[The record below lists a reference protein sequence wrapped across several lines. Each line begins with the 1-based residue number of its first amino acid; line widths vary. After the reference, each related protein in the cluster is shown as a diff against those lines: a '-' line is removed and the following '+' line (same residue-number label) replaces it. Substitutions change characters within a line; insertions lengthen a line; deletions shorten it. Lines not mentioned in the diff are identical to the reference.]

1 MDDGKISTV
10 NYPVVIAGGGL
21 VGALT
26 ALLLA
31 RGRQDWRIAVL
42 EPQEQGPAQDKRTI
56 ALAAATV
63 ALLEQIGVW
72 QQVAEK
78 ASPIEHIHVSD
89 RGHLGM
95 TRLHAA
101 QHGVAAMGQ
110 VIAAAALNRAL
121 YEACL
126 QETNIE
132 WLGGAWFERAERE
145 PDAIT
150 VHYKQQDSEA
160 QLTAQLLIGADG
172 QRSQVRSDAA
182 IGMHHTDY
190 QQVGIIA
197 TLTLSQDLDGWA
209 YERFTDTGPVALL
222 PLPDQQASLVWSLSP
237 EQAEQTMQL
246 SDADFLA
253 ACQCAFGYRAGRFT
267 AVRDRVQYPL
277 QLHLAES
284 NICHRSV
291 IIGNASHTL
300 HPIAG
305 QGFNLGVRDA
315 IELSALLIAANDPG
329 SYRLLSEYNQQ
340 RQTDYQRIIRLTDSL
355 VRGFS
360 NQHVPLVIGRNLA
373 LFGLDNL
380 PPIRHLFARQ
390 TMGFRNA

>member
-1 MDDGKISTV
+1 MDDGKLSAV
-10 NYPVVIAGGGL
+10 QYPVIIAGGGL

-42 EPQEQGPAQDKRTI
+42 EPQAQGPAQDKRTI

-63 ALLEQIGVW
+63 ALLEQMGVW

-110 VIAAAALNRAL
+110 VIAAATLNRAL
-121 YEACL
+121 YDACL

-145 PDAIT
+145 RDSMT
-150 VHYKQQDSEA
+150 VHYQQQDTEA
-160 QLTAQLLIGADG
+160 HLTAQLLIGADG
-172 QRSQVRSDAA
+172 SRSQVRSDAA

-209 YERFTDTGPVALL
+209 YERFTDTGPIALL
-222 PLPDQQASLVWSLSP
+222 PMPEQQASLVWSLNP

-246 SDADFLA
+246 SDAEFLD
-253 ACQCAFGYRAGRFT
+253 ACQQAFGYRAGRFV
-267 AVRDRVQYPL
+267 AVRYRVQYPL

-284 NICHRSV
+284 NISHRSV

-315 IELSALLIAANDPG
+315 IELSEQLLTAQDPG
-329 SYRLLSEYNQQ
+329 QYRLLSIYNERRQQ
-340 RQTDYQRIIRLTDSL
+340 DYRRIIGLTDSL

-360 NQHVPLVIGRNLA
+360 NQHVPLVVGRNVA

-380 PPIRHLFARQ
+380 PPLRHVFARQ